1 MSDKA
6 KRADGW
12 GVAEEVKFATDVDEA
27 EQPGEQAGE
36 HVVADMMRV
45 ALKQIGEDPVREG
58 LLRTPER
65 FEKALHFL
73 TSGYQQDAEKLL
85 NGAMFNV
92 CYDQMVVVK
101 DIEVFSLCEHHMLP
115 FFGRCH
121 VAYIPNQKVVGLS
134 KIPRLV
140 NMFSRRLQ
148 IQERLTAQIA
158 QAIQSCVDPL
168 GVGVVIE
175 ARHLCMV
182 MRGVEKQRS
191 EAVTSAML
199 GAFRDNLQ
207 TREEFLSLI
216 SRRTP

>member
-1 MSDKA
+1 MTTDKT
-6 KRADGW
+6 KRTE
-12 GVAEEVKFATDVDEA
+12 GVELAEEQRPA
-27 EQPGEQAGE
+27 EELSI
-36 HVVADMMRV
+36 ADMMRV
-45 ALKQIGEDPVREG
+45 IIERVGENPDREG
-58 LLRTPER
+58 LRRTPER
-65 FEKALHFL
+65 FEKALRFL
-73 TSGYQQDAEKLL
+73 TSGYEQDPEKLL

-101 DIEVFSLCEHHMLP
+101 DIDMFSLCEHHILP
-115 FFGRCH
+115 FFGKCH
-121 VAYIPNQKVVGLS
+121 VAYIPDKKVVGLS

-158 QAIQSCVDPL
+158 QAIQNCIKPL

-199 GAFRDNLQ
+199 GAFRENLQ

-216 SRRTP
+216 GRRSA